1 MVRVAGFLR
10 YRPIEGH
17 EKVAG
22 PTVELVDMAIRLVPH
37 EAMGDGGRTGT
48 VGELMSKVEL
58 R

>member
-1 MVRVAGFLR
+1 
-10 YRPIEGH
+10 
-17 EKVAG
+17 
-22 PTVELVDMAIRLVPH
+22 VELVEMAIRLVPH